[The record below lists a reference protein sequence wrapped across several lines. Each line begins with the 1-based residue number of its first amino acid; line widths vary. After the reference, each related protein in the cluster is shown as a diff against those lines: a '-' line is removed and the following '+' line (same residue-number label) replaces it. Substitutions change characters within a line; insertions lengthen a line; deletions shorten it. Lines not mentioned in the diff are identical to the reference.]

1 MIVTH
6 EMDSAFRIATRMV
19 MLYRGKIIQDDVP
32 ENFQHSKNPI
42 VQQFVTGKLA
52 RSFTVRDIL
61 F

>member
-1 MIVTH
+1 
-6 EMDSAFRIATRMV
+6 MDSAFRIATRMV